1 MKVLVI
7 YNSSNEQS
15 LVGAMTAMLKYT
27 DVTLY
32 NLNAVTT
39 GDITTWIGTLSAV
52 YDIIL
57 INHTVTTAGTGVLSV
72 AQVLALDAKCLRTVL
87 DTGTASSASSGAT
100 LTESGA
106 GWVVNAYVGMYVK
119 TTGGTGPNQVRE
131 ILSNSSTVLSLASAW
146 TVPISTDTT
155 FAICATRGDFTYTVD
170 ATRGSNKRGITAWE
184 HETLYPNTE
193 PPLIVWT
200 LSGDKTTSTTA
211 IDAAN
216 ALKEGYC
223 VAAVKY
229 FLRDLT
235 DAAVKQKWFR
245 LLTDNNVLT
254 EDDPKVYRQ
263 DVALFDE
270 IMAYG
275 KLLKESA
282 TAFSTTL

>member
-15 LVGAMTAMLKYT
+15 LVGAMAAMVKYT
-27 DVTLY
+27 DVTLKD
-32 NLNAVTT
+32 LNAVSTS
-39 GDITTWIGTLSAV
+39 DISTWIGTLSAV
-52 YDIIL
+52 YDVIL
-57 INHTVTTAGTGVLSV
+57 INHTVTSAGTGVLSV
-72 AQVLALDAKCLRTVL
+72 AQVLALDAKCKRTVL
-87 DTGTASSASSGAT
+87 KTGTASSASSTAT
-100 LTESGA
+100 LTQSGA
-106 GWVVNAYVGMYVK
+106 GWVTNAYQGMYVK
-119 TTGGTGPNQVRE
+119 TTGGTGSNQVKE
-131 ILSNSSTVLSLASAW
+131 ILSNSATVLQLESAW
-146 TVPISTDTT
+146 DTPISTDTT
-155 FAICATRGDFTYTVD
+155 FAICATRGDFTYTVA

-184 HETLYPNTE
+184 HETLFPNTE

-200 LSGDKTTSTTA
+200 LSGDKTTSSTA

-223 VAAVKY
+223 VAGVKY

-235 DAAVKQKWFR
+235 DATVRRNWLR
-245 LLTDNNVLT
+245 LLTDNQVLT
-254 EDDPKVYRQ
+254 GDEPKVYRQ
-263 DVALFDE
+263 DVALFNE